1 MYRLTQA
8 QPGQMPEI
16 LAFAERAFAAQEK
29 GPDFARM
36 LPKLYG
42 RGRATESEHTLLYN
56 GDVLEGM
63 YALRVLDAKA
73 AGEPLRVGWIG
84 TVAVLRRE
92 ARGKGHLERLMQH
105 ANRRLE
111 TLGCDLGVLGGQR
124 QRYQRFGY
132 DCAGTQWEF
141 CLDARSLRDV
151 PARGLAL
158 REIGRASPDLA
169 RAEAQYRRGT
179 ICCHRAPEDFYD
191 VLCSWDARPWAFY
204 RRAEYAGYCTV
215 QQSGGCAVIWEFC
228 PLRAEDAP
236 AACKAVM
243 QRLQCGALR
252 VSLPPWAGGGAAGA
266 GGRRGPDAACG
277 KPQLPRAAVGAGAAR
292 GHGGAQ
298 RRRPAAV
305 PGRAAPFRPGRPRS
319 RDFFRAGR
327 RRGADAFSRRA
338 GAAAVRQR
346 GGAACAG
353 AGQRAGARGGRRAA
367 GLAAVS
373 AGVFPGRM
381 AFEPAGAGKK
391 RPHTGETASVCGRFF
406 VVRRSPRLRCGSGFG
421 GSRRASCPRICGTAG
436 SR

>member
-29 GPDFARM
+29 DPDFARM

-84 TVAVLRRE
+84 TVAVRRE

-204 RRAEYAGYCTV
+204 RGAEYAGYCTV

-252 VSLPPWAGGGAAGA
+252 VSLPPWAGGAQQALADAAARTRLAENHSYRVLRWERVLRAAMAVRSAVGPPLCPGALRFSVRGGPDLEIFSGPDGAGVRTLSRGAPGLRLSANEAVRLVLGPDSALVRGAAGA
-266 GGRRGPDAACG
+266 PPGW
-277 KPQLPRAAVGAGAAR
+277 LPF
-292 GHGGAQ
+292 
-298 RRRPAAV
+298 PL
-305 PGRAAPFRPGRPRS
+305 
-319 RDFFRAGR
+319 
-327 RRGADAFSRRA
+327 AFSWQD
-338 GAAAVRQR
+338 G
-346 GGAACAG
+346 
-353 AGQRAGARGGRRAA
+353 
-367 GLAAVS
+367 
-373 AGVFPGRM
+373 
-381 AFEPAGAGKK
+381 
-391 RPHTGETASVCGRFF
+391 
-406 VVRRSPRLRCGSGFG
+406 
-421 GSRRASCPRICGTAG
+421 I
-436 SR
+436 